1 MGPVLEGTLR
11 KIANE
16 LIQDMVNEITTRDRV
31 ASGTVR
37 DSFKAEPTKDGIGIK
52 NEARSAEG
60 YNYSSNVDLGR
71 SPGKYVPIQP
81 LVRWAT
87 LKGIVPKNNKSLKQ
101 FAFAVSKTL
110 MERGYQGINFSA
122 KSFLKS
128 QDMITKRI
136 GEAYLKDLEKQL
148 EEQIPNLK

>member
-37 DSFKAEPTKDGIGIK
+37 DSFKADLIEDGIGIK
-52 NEARSAEG
+52 NEARSPEG

-87 LKGIVPKNNKSLKQ
+87 LRGIVPKNNKSLKQ

-110 MERGYQGINFSA
+110 MERGYPGINYVA
-122 KSFLKS
+122 KSFIKS

-136 GEAYLKDLEKQL
+136 GEAYLKDLKEQL
-148 EEQIPNLK
+148 QKQIPNLK

>member
-1 MGPVLEGTLR
+1 MGPNLEGTLR

-16 LIQDMVNEITTRDRV
+16 LIRDMVNEITTRERV

-37 DSFKAEPTKDGIGIK
+37 DSFKADLIEDGIGIK
-52 NEARSAEG
+52 NEARSPEG

-101 FAFAVSKTL
+101 FSFAVSKTL
-110 MERGYQGINFSA
+110 MQRGYPGISYVA
-122 KSFLKS
+122 KSFIKS

-136 GEAYLKDLEKQL
+136 GEAYLKDLKEQL
-148 EEQIPNLK
+148 QKQIPNLK

>member
-16 LIQDMVNEITTRDRV
+16 LIQDMVNEITTEDRV
-31 ASGTVR
+31 ASGQLK
-37 DSFKAEPTKDGIGIK
+37 DSFKADLIEDGIGIK
-52 NEARSAEG
+52 NEARSPEG

-71 SPGKYVPIQP
+71 RPGKYVPIQP

-87 LKGIVPKNNKSLKQ
+87 LKKIVPKNNKSLEQ

-110 MERGYQGINFSA
+110 MQRGYPGISYVA
-122 KSFLKS
+122 KSFIKS

-136 GEAYLKDLEKQL
+136 GEAYLKDLKEQL

>member
-1 MGPVLEGTLR
+1 MGPNLEGTLR

-16 LIQDMVNEITTRDRV
+16 LIQDMVNEITTTDRV

-37 DSFKAEPTKDGIGIK
+37 DSFKADLIEDGIGIK
-52 NEARSAEG
+52 NEARSPEG

-71 SPGKYVPIQP
+71 SSGKYVPIQP

-87 LKGIVPKNNKSLKQ
+87 LKEIVPKNNKSLEQ

-110 MERGYQGINFSA
+110 MQRGYQGINFSA

>member
-1 MGPVLEGTLR
+1 MGPVLDGTLR

-16 LIQDMVNEITTRDRV
+16 IIQDMVNEITTRDRV

-37 DSFKAEPTKDGIGIK
+37 DSFKAEPTKEGIGIK

-87 LKGIVPKNNKSLKQ
+87 LKEIVPKNNKSLEQ

-110 MERGYQGINFSA
+110 MKRGYQGINFSA

>member
-1 MGPVLEGTLR
+1 MGPNLEGTLR

-16 LIQDMVNEITTRDRV
+16 LIRDMVNEITTRDRV
-31 ASGTVR
+31 ASGQLK
-37 DSFKAEPTKDGIGIK
+37 DSFKADLIEDGIGIK

-87 LKGIVPKNNKSLKQ
+87 LKKIVPKNNKSLEQ

-110 MERGYQGINFSA
+110 MQRGYPGISYVA
-122 KSFLKS
+122 KSFIKS